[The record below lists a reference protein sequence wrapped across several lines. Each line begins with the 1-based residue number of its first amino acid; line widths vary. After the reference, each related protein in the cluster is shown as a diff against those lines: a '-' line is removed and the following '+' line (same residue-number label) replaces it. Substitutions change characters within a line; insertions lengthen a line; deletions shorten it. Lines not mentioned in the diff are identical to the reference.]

1 MQMSSSLPLGGSDL
15 VLDDVTDDDA
25 GLYTCA
31 VASTLGM
38 TQQSA
43 WLTVLP
49 VPGQQQRRLLT

>member
-1 MQMSSSLPLGGSDL
+1 MGVSDL

-25 GLYTCA
+25 GLYTCV
-31 VASTLGM
+31 VASLLGM

-49 VPGQQQRRLLT
+49 AVSQYQSPQFA

>member
-1 MQMSSSLPLGGSDL
+1 MGGGDL
-15 VLDDVTDDDA
+15 VLDDVTGSEE

-31 VASTLGM
+31 VASMLGM

-49 VPGQQQRRLLT
+49 ALSK